1 MDIENFLVFSENL
14 IGLEFQ
20 MLLEECKKPSLRVVK
35 TAAEDFGL
43 YEMEFRKGEW

>member
-20 MLLEECKKPSLRVVK
+20 MLLEECKKPILRVVK
-35 TAAEDFGL
+35 TAEDFGL

>member
-14 IGLEFQ
+14 IGLDFEI
-20 MLLEECKKPSLRVVK
+20 LLKECRPIIRLVR
-35 TAAEDFGL
+35 TCEDFGL